1 MKILFG
7 TQDLDTNDTS
17 GTLTSATSGQFY
29 YAVEYGSNSAEF
41 EEFVIMDGCGRI
53 VPIDIANLDNLYLAL
68 DVIKEIVA
76 LRKEL
81 EMTVEDSV
89 GILGFVTESVAKANG
104 EICL

>member
-7 TQDLDTNDTS
+7 TQDLDTSDTS

-29 YAVEYGSNSAEF
+29 YAVEYGSNSAGF

-53 VPIDIANLDNLYLAL
+53 VPIDIDNLDNLYLAL
-68 DVIKEIVA
+68 DIIKEIVT
-76 LRKEL
+76 LRKKL
-81 EMTVEDSV
+81 EMEVEDSV
-89 GILGFVTESVAKANG
+89 VALKFVTESVAKTNS